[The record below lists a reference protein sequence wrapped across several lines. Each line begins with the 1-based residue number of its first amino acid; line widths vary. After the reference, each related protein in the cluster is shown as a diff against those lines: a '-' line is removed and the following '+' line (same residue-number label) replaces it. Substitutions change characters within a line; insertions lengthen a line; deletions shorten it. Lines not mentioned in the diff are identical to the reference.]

1 MVGGGRNDTVE
12 SIQKVED
19 KLLIKKEKPLSFER
33 TGAIVVAIVEIERND
48 HSLASVCIDFK

>member
-1 MVGGGRNDTVE
+1 ME

-19 KLLIKKEKPLSFER
+19 KALIKKEKPLSFER